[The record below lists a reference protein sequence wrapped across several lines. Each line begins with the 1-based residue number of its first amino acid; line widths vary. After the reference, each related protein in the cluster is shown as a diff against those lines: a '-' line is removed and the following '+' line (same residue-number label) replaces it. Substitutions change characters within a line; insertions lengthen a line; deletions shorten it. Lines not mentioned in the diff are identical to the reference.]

1 MLAARQKLHQM
12 GPDAEEAGLHIITAS
27 QMMAADWRRQNR
39 HVQDKD
45 GHLDAQFADGVVRS
59 LDRDQLQS
67 FTAAQRDLP
76 PGQRVGLN
84 ETIALGAAKPVD
96 VPQQEVRDT
105 FVEAV
110 RSMGKDESLDEAM
123 QRVSNG
129 TLSAG
134 AAFGDQRRAA
144 EQLVQDF
151 QDRGISGDRG
161 AQLIKAVHDDL
172 SQNPDLTVEQFRK
185 NHPVQMEDPVGGWDQ
200 MTGGADHTDKA
211 VAAIINTGKTG
222 DVTVAS
228 VPKVRDRGAAGDREA
243 RLIRTVHD
251 DRAKTPDLTAEQP
264 RKTDR
269 AAAATIRTAKTGD
282 AAAASAPKVK
292 ARGVSSP
299 PTPAPSTADAPTP
312 TPPPSGRPE
321 GAKGKSAKEK
331 TAADAPTP
339 PPSGQS
345 GESKGK
351 SAKVKADATSAMSK
365 GPKESTTGGEK

>member
-1 MLAARQKLHQM
+1 M
-12 GPDAEEAGLHIITAS
+12 GPNAEEAGLHIITAS

-45 GHLDAQFADGVVRS
+45 GNLNAQFADGIVRS
-59 LDRDQLQS
+59 LDRDQLES

-76 PGQRVGLN
+76 PDQRVGLN
-84 ETIALGAAKPVD
+84 DTIALGAAEPVD

-134 AAFGDQRRAA
+134 AAFGDQKRAA

-161 AQLIKAVHDDL
+161 AKLIKAVHDDTA
-172 SQNPDLTVEQFRK
+172 QNPDLTVEQFRK

-200 MTGGADHTDKA
+200 MTGGAEHTDKA

-228 VPKVRDRGAAGDREA
+228 VPEVRDRGAAGDREA
-243 RLIRTVHD
+243 RLIRAVHD

-264 RKTDR
+264 RKTGEAEHTDR
-269 AAAATIRTAKTGD
+269 AAATTIRTAKTGSV
-282 AAAASAPKVK
+282 AAAGAPKVK
-292 ARGVSSP
+292 ARE
-299 PTPAPSTADAPTP
+299 TPLP
-312 TPPPSGRPE
+312 
-321 GAKGKSAKEK
+321 
-331 TAADAPTP
+331 
-339 PPSGQS
+339 
-345 GESKGK
+345 
-351 SAKVKADATSAMSK
+351 KADETSAMSTGLK
-365 GPKESTTGGEK
+365 ETSVPKAKARKAPPPKADETSAMSTGPKESTTGGEK